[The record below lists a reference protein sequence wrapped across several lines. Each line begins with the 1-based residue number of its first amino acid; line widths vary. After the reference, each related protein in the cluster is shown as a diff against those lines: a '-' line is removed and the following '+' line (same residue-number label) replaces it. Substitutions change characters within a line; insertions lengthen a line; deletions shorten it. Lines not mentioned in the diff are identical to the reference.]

1 MQTTNTPRAFIM
13 GAYLPHGGAF
23 MAYHLGRIL
32 QLDFNFEAIAVRLR
46 AEARDTGL
54 FQYDPVLPSVTLAAM
69 ETTIRDEDVL
79 IVNPSFSKYMFGLR
93 LPGRKICYVQGFT
106 TFTILD
112 CRFQRYVA
120 VSGFIAR

>member
-1 MQTTNTPRAFIM
+1 
-13 GAYLPHGGAF
+13 
-23 MAYHLGRIL
+23 
-32 QLDFNFEAIAVRLR
+32 
-46 AEARDTGL
+46 
-54 FQYDPVLPSVTLAAM
+54 M

-120 VSGFIAR
+120 VSEFIARFLQAVYGLTPNVIAPFVSTTHSPTSDWWSRPAGSTLLYVKGSAAITRPFVERLQSL